1 MQNADRRC
9 CGVKIKCTQ
18 DEKEQ
23 LVMVLS
29 CGIQCP
35 FAETKGHWCDGT
47 MNCRPCVEK
56 VIEWEIEKEGD

>member
-1 MQNADRRC
+1 M
-9 CGVKIKCTQ
+9 KIKCTQ

-56 VIEWEIEKEGD
+56 AIEWEIEKEGD